1 MTRAQRRSAR
11 FGSSP
16 AILLPPLGTGADR
29 HLDPAAPKKLIPRV
43 NQLLNRAQLRRE
55 ERNLLQQALR
65 LLTQPHSTV
74 LDIALPPRLERWDGA
89 VESLWEE
96 LATRPFRPEE
106 EPPFL
111 ALLARPAPESH
122 VLGLALHALCADEA
136 ALDVLVRDLHRAYA
150 GIVDEPP
157 VQYADVAAAL
167 EEMLEGEGSAAGRA
181 WWREILPA
189 PPATVLG
196 RSVITR
202 FRG

>member
-1 MTRAQRRSAR
+1 MS
-11 FGSSP
+11 
-16 AILLPPLGTGADR
+16 LPGQAVHD
-29 HLDPAAPKKLIPRV
+29 DPA
-43 NQLLNRAQLRRE
+43 
-55 ERNLLQQALR
+55 
-65 LLTQPHSTV
+65 
-74 LDIALPPRLERWDGA
+74 PPRLERWDGA

-157 VQYADVAAAL
+157 VQYA
-167 EEMLEGEGSAAGRA
+167 
-181 WWREILPA
+181 
-189 PPATVLG
+189 
-196 RSVITR
+196 
-202 FRG
+202 